1 MCHNRNSAGY
11 DPSMPPISLTLAH
24 SPDPDDAFMWWPLTG
39 KINPDGSP
47 ESGEAAKPRIDTG
60 RFQFKAMPA
69 DIHVLNKRAA
79 RDGDLEITALSA
91 RAYCDVKDRYIITSC
106 GGSFGDGYGP
116 KVVRGADQSASGPQL
131 NALADL
137 SKPGVRIAVPGL
149 QTTAFLLLGLGL
161 GAGIAAQRER
171 FVELPF
177 EQIIG
182 AVARREVDAG
192 LVIHEGQ
199 ITFAD
204 AGLKM
209 IVDVGAWWKH
219 QTGLI
224 TPLGVNAIRRDLD
237 ALHGPGTVHEI
248 ARLLTQ
254 SVAYS
259 MEHRDESTRYTL
271 PFALANVTRA
281 GNTGEA
287 PTLERVDRYCR
298 MYVTPE
304 TLDMGDRGRAAIQ
317 RLLTEGSVAGLCP
330 DPGRIDLA

>member
-1 MCHNRNSAGY
+1 MSI
-11 DPSMPPISLTLAH
+11 PLTLAH

-39 KINPDGSP
+39 KIAPDGSELP
-47 ESGEAAKPRIDTG
+47 GSEGKPRIDTG
-60 RFQFKAMPA
+60 RFSFRALPA
-69 DIHVLNKRAA
+69 DIHVLNQRAA
-79 RDGDLEITALSA
+79 QTADLEITALSA
-91 RAYCDVKDRYIITSC
+91 RAYADVKDRYIITSC

-116 KVVRGADQSASGPQL
+116 KIVVRADQSASDLQL
-131 NALADL
+131 NALDDL
-137 SKPGVRIAVPGL
+137 SKSGLRIAVPGL
-149 QTTAFLLLGLGL
+149 QTTAFLLLGLAL
-161 GAGIAAQRER
+161 GAEIANQRDR

-199 ITFAD
+199 ITFSD

-209 IVDVGAWWKH
+209 IVDVGAWWKAH
-219 QTGLI
+219 TNLI

-237 ALHGPGTVHEI
+237 SLHGRGTVAEI

-317 RLLTEGSVAGLCP
+317 RLLTEGATAGLCP
-330 DPGRIDLA
+330 NPGTIDLA

>member
-1 MCHNRNSAGY
+1 MHLGS
-11 DPSMPPISLTLAH
+11 SLTLAH

-39 KINPDGSP
+39 KIAPDGSSLP
-47 ESGEAAKPRIDTG
+47 GSEGQPRIDTG
-60 RFQFKAMPA
+60 RCTFRALPA
-69 DIHVLNKRAA
+69 DIHVLNRRAA
-79 RDGDLEITALSA
+79 QKADLEITALSA
-91 RAYCDVKDRYIITSC
+91 RAYADVKDRYIITSC

-116 KVVRGADQSASGPQL
+116 KVVVRAEQSPSGPQL
-131 NALADL
+131 NSLADL
-137 SKPGVRIAVPGL
+137 AKPGLRIAVPGL
-149 QTTAFLLLGLGL
+149 QTTAFLLLGLAL
-161 GAGIAAQRER
+161 GAEIANQRAR

-182 AVARREVDAG
+182 AVARGEADAG

-209 IVDVGAWWKH
+209 IVDVGAWWK
-219 QTGLI
+219 QTTGLI

-237 ALHGPGTVHEI
+237 KLHGSGTVAEI

-259 MEHRDESTRYTL
+259 MQHRDESTRYTL

-317 RLLTEGSVAGLCP
+317 RLLTEGSAAGLCP
-330 DPGRIDLA
+330 DPGTIDLA

>member
-1 MCHNRNSAGY
+1 MSRL
-11 DPSMPPISLTLAH
+11 SLTLAH

-39 KINPDGSP
+39 KINPDGSQQT
-47 ESGEAAKPRIDTG
+47 GEAGKPRIDTG
-60 RFQFKAMPA
+60 RFSFRALPA
-69 DIHVLNKRAA
+69 DIHVLNRRAA
-79 RDGDLEITALSA
+79 QVGDLEITALSA

-116 KVVRGADQSASGPQL
+116 KVVVRADQSGDTSSL
-131 NALADL
+131 NTLACL
-137 SKPGVRIAVPGL
+137 SKPGIRIAVPGL
-149 QTTAFLLLGLGL
+149 QTTAFLLLGLAL
-161 GAGIAAQRER
+161 GADIAKQRDR
-171 FVELPF
+171 FIELPF

-209 IVDVGAWWKH
+209 IVDVGAWWKQ

-237 ALHGPGTVHEI
+237 RLHGEGTVAEI

-298 MYVTPE
+298 MYVTLE
-304 TLDMGDRGRAAIQ
+304 TLDMGDKGRAAIQ
-317 RLLTEGSVAGLCP
+317 RLLTDGAAAGLCP

>member
-1 MCHNRNSAGY
+1 MSA
-11 DPSMPPISLTLAH
+11 IALTLAH

-39 KINPDGSP
+39 KIAPDGSQLP
-47 ESGEAAKPRIDTG
+47 GSEGKPRLDTG
-60 RFQFKAMPA
+60 RFSFRALPA

-79 RDGDLEITALSA
+79 QSADLEVSALSA
-91 RAYCDVKDRYIITSC
+91 RAYADVKDRYIITSC

-116 KVVRGADQSASGPQL
+116 KVVVRTDQSSDRSKL
-131 NALADL
+131 DTLACL
-137 SKPGVRIAVPGL
+137 SKPGVRIAVPGM
-149 QTTAFLLLGLGL
+149 QTTAFLLLGLAL
-161 GAGIAAQRER
+161 GAEIANQRAR
-171 FVELPF
+171 FTELPF

-182 AVARREVDAG
+182 AVARRDVDAG

-199 ITFAD
+199 ITFGD
-204 AGLKM
+204 AGLRM
-209 IVDVGAWWKH
+209 IVDVGAWWKE

-237 ALHGPGTVHEI
+237 ELHGPGTVAEI
-248 ARLLTQ
+248 ARLLAQ

-259 MEHRDESTRYTL
+259 MAHRDESTRYTL

-317 RLLTEGSVAGLCP
+317 RLLTEGSAAGLCP
-330 DPGRIDLA
+330 NPGTIDLA

>member
-1 MCHNRNSAGY
+1 MS
-11 DPSMPPISLTLAH
+11 ISLTLAH

-39 KINPDGSP
+39 KINPDGSFQ
-47 ESGEAAKPRIDTG
+47 SGEAGKPRIDTG
-60 RFQFKAMPA
+60 RFSFRALPA
-69 DIHVLNKRAA
+69 DIHVLNQRAA
-79 RDGDLEITALSA
+79 KAADLEITALSA

-116 KVVRGADQSASGPQL
+116 KVVVRAEQSPSGPQL
-131 NALADL
+131 NSLGDLA
-137 SKPGVRIAVPGL
+137 KPGLRIAVPGL
-149 QTTAFLLLGLGL
+149 QTTAFLLLGLAL
-161 GAGIAAQRER
+161 GVEIASQRAR

-182 AVARREVDAG
+182 AVARGEVDAG

-209 IVDVGAWWKH
+209 IVDVGAWWK
-219 QTGLI
+219 QTTGLI

-237 ALHGPGTVHEI
+237 QLHGTGTVAEI

-259 MEHRDESTRYTL
+259 MQHRDESTRYTL

-287 PTLERVDRYCR
+287 PTLERVDHYCR

-304 TLDMGDRGRAAIQ
+304 TLDMGERGRQAIQ
-317 RLLTEGSVAGLCP
+317 RLLGDGARAGLCP
-330 DPGRIDLA
+330 DPGNVDLV

>member
-1 MCHNRNSAGY
+1 MSRLH
-11 DPSMPPISLTLAH
+11 LTLAH

-39 KINPDGSP
+39 KIAPDGSQISGP
-47 ESGEAAKPRIDTG
+47 EGKPRIDTG
-60 RFQFKAMPA
+60 RFSFRALPA

-79 RDGDLEITALSA
+79 QTADLEITALSA
-91 RAYCDVKDRYIITSC
+91 RAYADVKDRYIITSC

-116 KVVRGADQSASGPQL
+116 KVVVRVDQTASDVPL
-131 NALADL
+131 NSLVDLA
-137 SKPGVRIAVPGL
+137 KPGLRIAVPGL
-149 QTTAFLLLGLGL
+149 QTTAFLLLGLAL
-161 GAGIAAQRER
+161 GADIARQRIR

-209 IVDVGAWWKH
+209 IVDVGAWWKQH
-219 QTGLI
+219 TSLI
-224 TPLGVNAIRRDLD
+224 TPLGVNAIRRDLNS
-237 ALHGPGTVHEI
+237 LHGPGTVTEI

-259 MEHRDESTRYTL
+259 MKHRDESTRYTL

-304 TLDMGDRGRAAIQ
+304 TLDMGDSGRAAIQ
-317 RLLTEGSVAGLCP
+317 RLLTEGATAGLCP
-330 DPGRIDLA
+330 NPGTIDLA

>member
-1 MCHNRNSAGY
+1 
-11 DPSMPPISLTLAH
+11 MPLIPLTLAH

-39 KINPDGSP
+39 KIAPDGSP
-47 ESGEAAKPRIDTG
+47 LPGPDGKPRIDTG
-60 RFQFKAMPA
+60 RFSFRAFPA
-69 DIHVLNKRAA
+69 DIHVLNRRAA
-79 RDGDLEITALSA
+79 QAGDLEITALSA
-91 RAYCDVKDRYIITSC
+91 RAYADVKDRYIITSC

-116 KVVRGADQSASGPQL
+116 KVVVRADQSGDPIQIRCEGCL
-131 NALADL
+131 G
-137 SKPGVRIAVPGL
+137 KPGVRIAVPGL
-149 QTTAFLLLGLGL
+149 QTTAFLLLGLAIGPE
-161 GAGIAAQRER
+161 IARQRER

-182 AVARREVDAG
+182 AVARKQVDAG

-199 ITFAD
+199 LTFAD

-209 IVDVGAWWKH
+209 ILDVGAWWKEA
-219 QTGLI
+219 TGLL

-237 ALHGPGTVHEI
+237 RLHGPGTVREI
-248 ARLLTQ
+248 AQLLTK

-281 GNTGEA
+281 GKTGEA

-304 TLDMGDRGRAAIQ
+304 TLDMGSRGRDAIHQ
-317 RLLTEGSVAGLCP
+317 LLTKGAAAGLCP
-330 DPGRIDLA
+330 NPGPIDIA

>member
-1 MCHNRNSAGY
+1 
-11 DPSMPPISLTLAH
+11 MPLPIPLTLAH

-47 ESGEAAKPRIDTG
+47 QPGEAGKPCIDTG
-60 RFQFKAMPA
+60 RFRFNALPA

-79 RDGDLEITALSA
+79 REGDLQITALSA
-91 RAYCDVKDRYIITSC
+91 RAYADVKDRYIITSC

-116 KVVRGADQSASGPQL
+116 KVVVRGDQDADSIK
-131 NALADL
+131 L
-137 SKPGVRIAVPGL
+137 SCEDCLKKPGVRIAVPGM
-149 QTTAFLLLGLGL
+149 QTTAFLLLGLVL
-161 GAGIAAQRER
+161 GPEIAKQRER
-171 FVELPF
+171 FVGLPF
-177 EQIIG
+177 EKIIG

-199 ITFAD
+199 LTFAD
-204 AGLKM
+204 AGLRM
-209 IVDVGAWWKH
+209 MLDVGAWWKAK
-219 QTGLI
+219 TGLL

-237 ALHGPGTVHEI
+237 RLHGAGTVAEV
-248 ARLLTQ
+248 ARLLMQ

-304 TLDMGDRGRAAIQ
+304 TLDMGDKGRAAIQ
-317 RLLTEGSVAGLCP
+317 RLLTEGAAAGLCP
-330 DPGRIDLA
+330 DPGTIDLA